1 MIQTAPTPGLPI
13 ETERL
18 ILRSWRDADYP
29 AFAALNADAEVME
42 FFPAT
47 LSRQESD
54 ALALRIRE
62 RIEAEGLG
70 FFAVEE
76 KATGRFIGMVGP
88 SVPPYGAELPCG
100 PCTEVGW
107 RLSRAVWGKG
117 YASEAAAAS
126 LDFAFDVLGRDEVVA
141 FTAAQNERSQA
152 VMRRIGMTR
161 DESCDF
167 DHPLLP
173 ADHRLSRHV
182 LYRIPRAR
190 WEALRSR

>member
-1 MIQTAPTPGLPI
+1 MIQTAPPPGLPI

-47 LSRQESD
+47 LSRRESD

-107 RLSRAVWGKG
+107 RLSRAAWGKG